1 MIEESVLENERR
13 GNFVRVY
20 PSEHHS
26 HLYSD
31 FFEEE
36 RRNDNILHNYIF
48 NNKYKNMVVVED
60 QLHIGTLSQMSTT
73 FNKTRISNY
82 SNNTTA
88 TATFIPRVNK
98 YL

>member
-1 MIEESVLENERR
+1 MNKENRCAFPIRPSTKQERADYAMIEESVLENERR

-60 QLHIGTLSQMSTT
+60 QLHIGT
-73 FNKTRISNY
+73 
-82 SNNTTA
+82 
-88 TATFIPRVNK
+88 
-98 YL
+98 